1 MLQDLRYAVRT
12 LAKSPGFTA
21 AVVLTL
27 ALGIGA
33 TTSIFTLVH
42 AVLLKSLPVANP
54 SELYRVGRENRCC
67 YVAGY
72 SQEKE
77 FSLVSY
83 DLYTYLRDHTKG
95 FSELAAFPSVQHQLG
110 VRRSGSSDVAQSHPG
125 EFVSGNSF
133 TMFGIRAYAGRALTP
148 EDDHVGAP
156 PVAVMSYRLWQQGYG
171 SDPSVV

>member
-1 MLQDLRYAVRT
+1 MNDLSYAVRR

-54 SELYRVGRENRCC
+54 AQLYRMGRESRCC
-67 YVAGY
+67 YRAGY
-72 SQEKE
+72 SQEGE

-83 DLYTYLRDHTKG
+83 DLYKYLRDNTTG
-95 FSELAAFPSVQHQLG
+95 FAELAAFPALEPLFG
-110 VRRSGSSDVAQSHPG
+110 VRRSGSSEAAQSHAG
-125 EFVSGNSF
+125 EFVS
-133 TMFGIRAYAGRALTP
+133 
-148 EDDHVGAP
+148 
-156 PVAVMSYRLWQQGYG
+156 
-171 SDPSVV
+171 

>member
-1 MLQDLRYAVRT
+1 MNDLRYAVRR

-42 AVLLKSLPVANP
+42 AVLLKSLPVAKP
-54 SELYRVGRENRCC
+54 GELYRMGREARCC
-67 YVAGY
+67 YWGGY

-83 DLYTYLRDHTKG
+83 DLYKYFRDNTKG
-95 FSELAAFPSVQHQLG
+95 FAELAAFSPSEPLFG
-110 VRRSGSSDVAQSHPG
+110 VRRSGSSQAAQGYPG
-125 EFVSGNSF
+125 E
-133 TMFGIRAYAGRALTP
+133 
-148 EDDHVGAP
+148 
-156 PVAVMSYRLWQQGYG
+156 
-171 SDPSVV
+171 